1 MADIAQKR
9 ARNRQRKAWR
19 VRKSVRGD
27 TVRPRLSVFR
37 SNSNIYCQIIDDT
50 VGRTLAAASS
60 ADKDLQGGLQ
70 GLKKAEV
77 AAKGGDLLASRAK
90 AKGITKVRF
99 DRGAYVYHGRV
110 KALADGARKG
120 GLEF

>member
-27 TVRPRLSVFR
+27 TARPRLSVFR

-60 ADKDLQGGLQ
+60 ADKDLQDGLQ

-77 AAKGGDLLASRAK
+77 AAKVGDLLASRAK

>member
-1 MADIAQKR
+1 MKR
-9 ARNRQRKAWR
+9 TKQQSRQRIHLR
-19 VRKSVRGD
+19 IRKKVNG
-27 TVRPRLSVFR
+27 TPECPRLCVFR
-37 SNSNIYCQIIDDT
+37 SNKEIYCQIIDDT

-77 AAKGGDLLASRAK
+77 AAKVGDLLASRAK